1 MKLNDLALIFL
12 ASVAGLVFSILS
24 LLWKFFIENGVLVIL
39 AIYFIVLW
47 AIKFAISF
55 F

>member
-12 ASVAGLVFSILS
+12 ASIAGLVFSVLS
-24 LLWKFFIENGVLVIL
+24 LLWKFFIEKGVLAFIAV
-39 AIYFIVLW
+39 YFVLLW
-47 AIKFAISF
+47 AIKFAIHF